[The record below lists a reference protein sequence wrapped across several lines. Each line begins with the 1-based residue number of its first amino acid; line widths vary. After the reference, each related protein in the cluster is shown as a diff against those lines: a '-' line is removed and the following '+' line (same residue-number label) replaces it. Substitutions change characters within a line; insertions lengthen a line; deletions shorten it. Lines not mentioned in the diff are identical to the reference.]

1 MFSLGSTDDTFPLP
15 GRGMTMRKLVF
26 PLKEKLATCT
36 GKYSIYST
44 SASEKASHAPD
55 SC

>member
-15 GRGMTMRKLVF
+15 GTGMTMRKLVF

-36 GKYSIYST
+36 GENSIYSIFPSFCI
-44 SASEKASHAPD
+44 SAWKL
-55 SC
+55 